1 MKVIKLMFLS
11 LNVWFKGGREKFRW
25 SSRCSSLHLPGYFSG
40 VLIFVSKSLAQ
51 VCSDGLI
58 SSPFPPSVGSFDSIC
73 CLQIFCP
80 NLSPAGA
87 HLKGDMLFF
96 YWMVLNRLHFFI
108 TAVLL
113 SAFYTMNNNGWSSS
127 PGLKP
132 INLGTKQG
140 EKGMKFLLSIL
151 VVIFI
156 VLGVEAVE
164 DGSSEREDGGSPGQA
179 VAPVKLMV
187 HPQVDRLD
195 ELDGEQNQAAHLEH
209 HCRSDQER
217 RWWKTKQNQIW
228 CLLISI
234 CAGA

>member
-140 EKGMKFLLSIL
+140 ATGDEVSAEYFSSNLHSSWSWGSRGWLL
-151 VVIFI
+151 
-156 VLGVEAVE
+156 
-164 DGSSEREDGGSPGQA
+164 R
-179 VAPVKLMV
+179 K
-187 HPQVDRLD
+187 
-195 ELDGEQNQAAHLEH
+195 
-209 HCRSDQER
+209 R
-217 RWWKTKQNQIW
+217 RWWIPRPGR
-228 CLLISI
+228 SPS
-234 CAGA
+234 